1 MATPRNAAAPS
12 SSSPSSASH
21 RIRIAIGLE
30 YDGSRFLGW
39 QTQPGG
45 GAIQDVIQR
54 ALAAIAGEP
63 VTVTGAG
70 RTDRGVHASAQIAHF
85 DTHAVRP
92 ETAWVRGVNSFL
104 PESIAVLWARP
115 VDREFHARFSAIART
130 YRYRL
135 INRPVRPAL
144 DARHAGWYHARLDV
158 AAMREA
164 AHALVGEHDFS
175 AFRAAECQAK
185 TPVRTVHSINIDER
199 AGEID
204 FVIRANAF
212 LHHMVRNIVG
222 SLVYVGAGKQ
232 PPRWIAELL
241 ASRDRNKAAPTFAP
255 EGLYLEKIEYD
266 AKWGLP
272 R

>member
-1 MATPRNAAAPS
+1 M
-12 SSSPSSASH
+12 
-21 RIRIAIGLE
+21 LE
-30 YDGSRFLGW
+30 K
-39 QTQPGG
+39 
-45 GAIQDVIQR
+45 
-54 ALAAIAGEP
+54 ALAAIAGEAIS
-63 VTVTGAG
+63 VTGAG
-70 RTDRGVHASAQIAHF
+70 RTDRGVHATAQVAHF
-85 DTHAVRP
+85 DTGAVRP
-92 ETAWVRGVNSFL
+92 ETAWVRGVNAFL

-115 VDREFHARFSAIART
+115 VEAQFHARFSALART

-144 DARHAGWYHARLDV
+144 AARHAGWYYAPLDV
-158 AAMREA
+158 PAMREGA
-164 AHALVGEHDFS
+164 RVLVGEHDFS

-185 TPVRTVHSINIDER
+185 TPVRTVHSIAIEQNADEIR
-199 AGEID
+199 
-204 FVIRANAF
+204 FVICANAF

-222 SLVYVGAGKQ
+222 SLVYVGAGRQ
-232 PPRWIAELL
+232 PARWIAEVL